1 MQLERIAFTARPR
14 QSWEAADLGLQ
25 FTRQLYWRLVKLC
38 FLITLPIYL
47 LLEAIWPNTGIN
59 SLLIWWLK
67 PLWERVILVVLSQ
80 AVFQSTPTTRQTLTG
95 FKAIVWRQ
103 AFAAI
108 TWRRLSPSRS
118 FNLPVIQLEGLKGK
132 QYQSR
137 LSILHRGHTSPA
149 FWLTILGVHL
159 ESLISLSAFMIV
171 IYILPNVS
179 EFDEVIGLLE
189 MTWLGSVLYYFSML
203 LVAPFYV
210 ASGFFLYLN
219 RRIILEAWDIELIF
233 RQMAARFK
241 RSATSLNKAASLIFI
256 SGLIFSSL
264 NPTQAVY
271 AETFQTPEA
280 AKTTIEE
287 VLNGEDFHQF
297 EKTKFPKLNIDWNWL
312 FDDMELEDGEDKES
326 GFLADLAVNIA
337 PFLEVMLWSVVIAL
351 ILLVTFRYRHW
362 LLAFAKPTDK
372 TKTKPDS
379 LPSTLFGLD
388 VSAESLP
395 NDIPT
400 SVMNLWQKQQHREA
414 IGLLYRALL
423 SQLINDYQIPITTGD
438 TEGDCIHKTR
448 PLANTT
454 LSGYLQELT
463 NVWLQLAYAHQL
475 PTESTVNALCQR
487 WQQLNTGVVN
497 G

>member
-14 QSWEAADLGLQ
+14 QPWEAADLGFQ
-25 FTRQLYWRLVKLC
+25 FTRQLYWQLVKLC
-38 FLITLPIYL
+38 LLITLPIYL

-59 SLLIWWLK
+59 SLIIWWFK
-67 PLWERVILVVLSQ
+67 PIWERVILVVLSQ
-80 AVFQSTPTTRQTLTG
+80 AVFQSTPTTRQVLKG
-95 FKAIVWRQ
+95 FKTIAWRQ
-103 AFAAI
+103 AFAAL

-118 FNLPVIQLEGLKGK
+118 FNLPVIQLEELKGK
-132 QYQSR
+132 LYQSR
-137 LSILHRGHTSPA
+137 LSILHRGNTSPA

-171 IYILPNVS
+171 IYLLPNVS
-179 EFDEVIGLLE
+179 ELDEIIGLLD
-189 MTWLGSVLYYFSML
+189 MTWLGSMLYYFSML

-219 RRIILEAWDIELIF
+219 RRIILEGWDIELIF
-233 RQMAARFK
+233 RQMATGFK
-241 RSATSLNKAASLIFI
+241 RPTTSLNKAASLIFI

-271 AETFQTPEA
+271 AETAQTPEA
-280 AKTTIEE
+280 AKTAIEE

-297 EKTKFPKLNIDWNWL
+297 EKTKFPKLNIDWSWL
-312 FDDMELEDGEDKES
+312 FDDVELDEDKAP
-326 GFLADLAVNIA
+326 GFLADLAASIA
-337 PFLEVMLWSVVIAL
+337 PFLEVILWSIVIAL

-362 LLAFAKPTDK
+362 LLALAKPIDK
-372 TKTKPDS
+372 IKTKPDS
-379 LPSTLFGLD
+379 QPTTLFGLD

-395 NDIPT
+395 QDIPT
-400 SVMNLWQKQQHREA
+400 SVMKLWNNQQHREA
-414 IGLLYRALL
+414 VGLLYRALL
-423 SQLINDYQIPITTGD
+423 SQLINDYQIPITKGD